1 MIAGSTLRDG
11 TDIPGSL
18 FSVLTR
24 TMPSVYSPPPSMP
37 LKRKKKP
44 KVSRDSVEALFED
57 MLHQVERGVQRM
69 EALERDVASEQE
81 ARSREAWEAAERF
94 EALQRSSR
102 GSLEAAQ
109 AALDGER
116 ATFAAERAALESAL
130 EADRAAFRA
139 LAAARA
145 TLVQQM
151 VDGEDEKEERP
162 AAAPPKRHDD
172 ASELLGALRRG
183 LPVVKHSRRGKPK
196 KTVLFLD
203 DEDALRWARSSKD
216 VAELSRRRQPTG
228 ADASRQENLVPEAAD
243 EGPFGNSPD
252 EFDIDYLGRDAKPK
266 RGRRLSTK
274 ALRRRVRLSP
284 DADISVLRGKHT
296 PNFARDAAK
305 RVDADRCLSVVVA
318 AHDVDETG
326 RTSLDVEAASRAE
339 RDALADALD
348 ALLAERANHVL
359 KDPRSHWAVLK
370 TVLKATRAPPP
381 EPETRA
387 APHVRFA
394 DA

>member
-1 MIAGSTLRDG
+1 
-11 TDIPGSL
+11 
-18 FSVLTR
+18 
-24 TMPSVYSPPPSMP
+24 MP

-116 ATFAAERAALESAL
+116 ATSAAERAALESAL

-162 AAAPPKRHDD
+162 AAAPPKRNDD

-228 ADASRQENLVPEAAD
+228 ADASRQENL
-243 EGPFGNSPD
+243 
-252 EFDIDYLGRDAKPK
+252 
-266 RGRRLSTK
+266 

-326 RTSLDVEAASRAE
+326 RTSLDVEAASRAGAT
-339 RDALADALD
+339 RSPTRSTR
-348 ALLAERANHVL
+348 LAERANHVL
-359 KDPRSHWAVLK
+359 GPRPLGRAQDRPQGDPRA
-370 TVLKATRAPPP
+370 AAGPRRARPRTCASPTQH
-381 EPETRA
+381 EN
-387 APHVRFA
+387 
-394 DA
+394 

>member
-1 MIAGSTLRDG
+1 
-11 TDIPGSL
+11 
-18 FSVLTR
+18 
-24 TMPSVYSPPPSMP
+24 MP

-116 ATFAAERAALESAL
+116 ATFEAERG
-130 EADRAAFRA
+130 
-139 LAAARA
+139 AR
-145 TLVQQM
+145 QM

-162 AAAPPKRHDD
+162 AAAPPKRNDD

-284 DADISVLRGKHT
+284 DADIAVLRGKHT

>member
-1 MIAGSTLRDG
+1 
-11 TDIPGSL
+11 
-18 FSVLTR
+18 
-24 TMPSVYSPPPSMP
+24 MP

-109 AALDGER
+109 AALDGES

-162 AAAPPKRHDD
+162 AAAPPKRNDD

-243 EGPFGNSPD
+243 EGPSATRPTSSTSTTSAATRSPN
-252 EFDIDYLGRDAKPK
+252 GPPP
-266 RGRRLSTK
+266 RRR
-274 ALRRRVRLSP
+274 AWRRVRL
-284 DADISVLRGKHT
+284 ARRGHAVLRGKHT

-318 AHDVDETG
+318 AHDVDEAG
-326 RTSLDVEAASRAE
+326 RTPLDVEAACARSATRRHA
-339 RDALADALD
+339 D

-359 KDPRSHWAVLK
+359 KDPGQG
-370 TVLKATRAPPP
+370 RARHRPQGDP
-381 EPETRA
+381 RA
-387 APHVRFA
+387 AAGAR
-394 DA
+394 DARGPARALRRRVT